1 MGSTRTTTKTI
12 RIANEVA
19 EYFEKKPLN
28 RAVESLYGLLT
39 SGKLKFDGE
48 NLSVECTHQNREKSS
63 SGTPE
68 IIEKVYTPDKNI
80 PKSDYESLAEMANL
94 MRVSTDKLLSDFKDM
109 IENGDLYYSENRLV
123 NPRYEDFEQLCRD
136 RKQDPDKMMANVIRQ
151 MGG

>member
-48 NLSVECTHQNREKSS
+48 NLSVECTHQNSKNFVPSEK
-63 SGTPE
+63 TD
-68 IIEKVYTPDKNI
+68 ITAIE
-80 PKSDYESLAEMANL
+80 EMATL
-94 MRVSTDKLLSDFKDM
+94 MRVPTETLLSDFRQLLED
-109 IENGDLYYSENRLV
+109 GVLYYSGNRLI
-123 NPRYEDFEQLCRD
+123 NPRYEDFEQLCETK
-136 RKQDPDKMMANVIRQ
+136 KQDPDKVIMNVIRQ

>member
-48 NLSVECTHQNREKSS
+48 NLSVECTHQNPEKSVQK
-63 SGTPE
+63 P
-68 IIEKVYTPDKNI
+68 IEVYTLDKNI
-80 PKSDYESLAEMANL
+80 PKSDYELLAEMANL
-94 MRVSTDKLLSDFKDM
+94 MRVSTDKLLSDFRQLLEDG
-109 IENGDLYYSENRLV
+109 ELYYSENRLV
-123 NPRYEDFEQLCRD
+123 NPRYEDFEQLCETK
-136 RKQDPDKMMANVIRQ
+136 KQDPDKVIMNVIRQ